1 MTAFLSFVKNNKRL
15 SFILLLLCVLM
26 LALSFAGG
34 STEETDESKTLA
46 EYQAELESRLSELC
60 SSVEGVG
67 KCRVFVT
74 FESGEENLYK
84 GGVLIETKPPR
95 VMGVSVVCQGADKP
109 AVKNELNELFT
120 SLFDI
125 GSNRVKILKL
135 K

>member
-1 MTAFLSFVKNNKRL
+1 MTAFISFVKNNKRL

-26 LALSFAGG
+26 FVLSFAGG